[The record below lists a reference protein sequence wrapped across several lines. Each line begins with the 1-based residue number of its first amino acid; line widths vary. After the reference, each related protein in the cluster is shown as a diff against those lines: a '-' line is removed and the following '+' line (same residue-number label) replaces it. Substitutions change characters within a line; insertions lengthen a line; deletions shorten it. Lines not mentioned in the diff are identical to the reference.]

1 MYLKTLQSR
10 KLINFTSCTFIKTD
24 HHVSCLFLFSIT
36 DMTTEEGNAV
46 SRGWQ
51 YLWSRTKLMLHSWK
65 LYLTSEVREA
75 GIALSLLY
83 MTVLGFD
90 NIIYAYCLDQ
100 CVSESLLGSA
110 GLDTFRYYCRY
121 FFEINFLSS

>member
-1 MYLKTLQSR
+1 MP
-10 KLINFTSCTFIKTD
+10 
-24 HHVSCLFLFSIT
+24 FLFSIT

-46 SRGWQ
+46 SRGLQ
-51 YLWSRTKLMLHSWK
+51 YVWSRTKLMLHSWK

-90 NIIYAYCLDQ
+90 NITYAYCLDQ
-100 CVSESLLGSA
+100 CVSESLLGGMVALSA
-110 GLDTFRYYCRY
+110 IFG
-121 FFEINFLSS
+121 IAGS